1 MRMIDR
7 RARSFTVVLEDQNVS
22 EALVILQVQHAIPVP
37 PEYVFHGTLR
47 QSSQRR
53 RMVWRFHDHFMS
65 ADSVHLVEEAFSFAV
80 QPAFD
85 AQCRKFI
92 GHHTNTP
99 TRCVGPPAVSAIN
112 QNLGRRLVFVAPA
125 KGAILAVF
133 GATTHAEQTFPPL

>member
-7 RARSFTVVLEDQNVS
+7 RARSFTVLLEEQNVS
-22 EALVILQVQHAIPVP
+22 EALVILQVQHAITVP

-65 ADSVHLVEEAFSFAV
+65 DDSVHLVEEAFSFAV

-99 TRCVGPPAVSAIN
+99 T
-112 QNLGRRLVFVAPA
+112 LGVAP
-125 KGAILAVF
+125 
-133 GATTHAEQTFPPL
+133 PPLPSL